1 MPGLFAVQCRC
12 SFATRVG
19 VILDFPAV
27 CASVFITEQKYKG
40 VEQMSFTQKLRRNI
54 KVCDGCDRQCKLGI
68 SVETEQEAKEATR
81 SVNRFRN
88 SVGFG
93 DNLPY
98 MRFAYP
104 EIGGVRITDYYDQN
118 GNYEIVSFDAGLL
131 EQDDPLASKAYENQI
146 LDATRKIAKCCDRYK
161 QPTPNASPQNNDTM
175 IQVRLYDYLD
185 NSYCNLGTPVSMGC
199 ALKLMGRLRDVPRP
213 ADICL
218 DDKIPNRFIGLR
230 AELVDYYPGRFSDH
244 ATGVF
249 SLIAPFRYTCTKCK
263 MDAENHSR
271 NMEKCAD
278 CIVSGKCRDEFMRQ
292 TVGATLFPELY
303 ATKNQKQR

>member
-1 MPGLFAVQCRC
+1 
-12 SFATRVG
+12 
-19 VILDFPAV
+19 
-27 CASVFITEQKYKG
+27 
-40 VEQMSFTQKLRRNI
+40 MSFTQELRRNI
-54 KVCDGCDRQCKLGI
+54 KVCDGCDRQCKLGV

-81 SVNRFRN
+81 SANGLFHAMG
-88 SVGFG
+88 SEKG
-93 DNLPY
+93 LPY

-104 EIGGVRITDYYDQN
+104 EIGGKRITDYYDQN
-118 GNYEIVSFDAGLL
+118 GNYEIVSFYAHLL
-131 EQDDPLASKAYENQI
+131 DQDDPLASKEYENQI

-161 QPTPNASPQNNDTM
+161 QPTTNAGPQNNGTM

-185 NSYCNLGTPVSMGC
+185 NSYCNLGAPVSMEC

-218 DDKIPNRFIGLR
+218 DDKIPNRFKGLR
-230 AELVDYYPGRFSDH
+230 AELIDYYPGRFSDY

-278 CIVSGKCRDEFMRQ
+278 CIMSGKCRDEFVRQ
-292 TVGATLFPELY
+292 TVGVTLFPELY